1 MIQQKA
7 ISLKVYD
14 DILEQF
20 DAQLGAYE
28 KRNQA
33 INKAMLIYVELKKWC
48 EKIDLESENIGQ
60 RTAMEAE
67 AFQHVIRISNRWRV
81 TNRWRVG

>member
-7 ISLKVYD
+7 ISVKVYE
-14 DILEQF
+14 DILAQF

-33 INKAMLIYVELKKWC
+33 INKAMMIYAELKKWR
-48 EKIDLESENIGQ
+48 EKIDLESENTGQ
-60 RTAMEAE
+60 KTAMEAD
-67 AFQHVIRISNRWRV
+67 AFQQLCRISR
-81 TNRWRVG
+81 RWRVG

>member
-7 ISLKVYD
+7 ICVKVYE
-14 DILEQF
+14 DILAQF

-33 INKAMLIYVELKKWC
+33 INKAMMIYAELKKWR
-48 EKIDLESENIGQ
+48 EKIDLESENTGQ
-60 RTAMEAE
+60 KTAMEAD
-67 AFQHVIRISNRWRV
+67 AFQQLCRISK
-81 TNRWRVG
+81 RWRVG